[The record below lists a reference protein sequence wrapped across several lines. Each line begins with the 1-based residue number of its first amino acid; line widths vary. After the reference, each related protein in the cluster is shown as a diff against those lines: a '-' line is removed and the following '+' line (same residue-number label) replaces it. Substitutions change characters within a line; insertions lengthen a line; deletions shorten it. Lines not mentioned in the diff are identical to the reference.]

1 MITDGLSVFT
11 LGVLGS
17 FAAGAFT
24 AVGALPVFFG
34 RDMSDLGRTM
44 MLAAAAGIMLGAT
57 VFSLIV
63 PGLEIVEGRTGSP
76 VHAALVVGAGVLL
89 GALTIWIV
97 HAAVP
102 HEHFVK
108 GAEEGRL
115 LIHLGR
121 HWLFIVAITLHNFP
135 EGMSVG
141 VSYGG
146 GDIGAGLAVTI
157 GIAIQNM
164 PEGLAV
170 AASLVSEG
178 FERMRAFRIAV
189 LTGLV
194 EPIGGIIGAA
204 AGSFSEA
211 LLPWGLTFAAGAMLF
226 VISGEVIPETHRR
239 GTEHRATFGLV
250 LGFIAMMLLD
260 VTLG

>member
-11 LGVLGS
+11 LGVIGS

-24 AVGALPVFFG
+24 AVGAIPVLFG
-34 RDMSDLGRTM
+34 RDMSEFGRTM

-63 PGLEIVEGRTGSP
+63 PGLEIVETRTGSSLQ
-76 VHAALVVGAGVLL
+76 AALVVGAGVLL
-89 GALTIWIV
+89 GALTIWVI
-97 HAAVP
+97 HASVP

-108 GAEEGRL
+108 GPEEGSP

-121 HWLFIVAITLHNFP
+121 HWLFIVAITIHNFP

-170 AASLVSEG
+170 AGSLTSEG
-178 FERMRAFRIAV
+178 FDRFRAFRIAL

-194 EPIGGIIGAA
+194 EPIGGIVGAA

-226 VISGEVIPETHRR
+226 VISGEVIPETHRNGR
-239 GTEHRATFGLV
+239 EQRATFCLV
-250 LGFIAMMLLD
+250 LGFIVMMLLD